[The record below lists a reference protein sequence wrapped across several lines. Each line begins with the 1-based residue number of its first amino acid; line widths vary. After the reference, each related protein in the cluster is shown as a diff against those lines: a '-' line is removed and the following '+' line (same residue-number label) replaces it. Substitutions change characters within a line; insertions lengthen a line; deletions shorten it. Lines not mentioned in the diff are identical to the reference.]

1 MSVDRNNRAHRPGG
15 LPQGY
20 AGTFAPMRAGGAGD
34 VVPPPPA
41 RRRARAR
48 GVEDDA
54 RAWGLKDRIESLAD
68 LGDGEPARRLAH
80 EAGALCAGDSIPF
93 ADGAYAAL
101 FDGRELTTVRIDG
114 PDIQDVGFRPES
126 IRA

>member
-20 AGTFAPMRAGGAGD
+20 AGTFAPMRA
-34 VVPPPPA
+34 
-41 RRRARAR
+41 R

-68 LGDGEPARRLAH
+68 LGDGEQARRLAH

>member
-20 AGTFAPMRAGGAGD
+20 AGTFAPMRAAGGD

-41 RRRARAR
+41 RRRGRAR

-54 RAWGLKDRIESLAD
+54 RAWGLKDRIGVP
-68 LGDGEPARRLAH
+68 GDVDDGDRARRLAP
-80 EAGALCAGDSIPF
+80 EAGARWAGDSIPF

>member
-34 VVPPPPA
+34 
-41 RRRARAR
+41 
-48 GVEDDA
+48 DA

-68 LGDGEPARRLAH
+68 LGDGEQARRLAH

>member
-20 AGTFAPMRAGGAGD
+20 AGTFAPMRAAGGD

-41 RRRARAR
+41 ARGRAR

-68 LGDGEPARRLAH
+68 LGDGEQARRLAH

>member
-20 AGTFAPMRAGGAGD
+20 AGTFAPMRAGDAGD
-34 VVPPPPA
+34 VVPPMPA
-41 RRRARAR
+41 RRRARTR

-54 RAWGLKDRIESLAD
+54 RACSPSPRSASDSILSFK
-68 LGDGEPARRLAH
+68 PQARRLAH

-126 IRA
+126 IRV

>member
-20 AGTFAPMRAGGAGD
+20 AGTFAPMRAAGGD

-41 RRRARAR
+41 RRRGRAR
-48 GVEDDA
+48 GVEGD
-54 RAWGLKDRIESLAD
+54 GPD
-68 LGDGEPARRLAH
+68 LGDGEQARRLAH

>member
-20 AGTFAPMRAGGAGD
+20 AGTFAPMRAGDAG
-34 VVPPPPA
+34 
-41 RRRARAR
+41 
-48 GVEDDA
+48 DDA

-68 LGDGEPARRLAH
+68 LGDGEQARRLAH

>member
-48 GVEDDA
+48 GVESG
-54 RAWGLKDRIESLAD
+54 RA
-68 LGDGEPARRLAH
+68 H
-80 EAGALCAGDSIPF
+80 
-93 ADGAYAAL
+93 
-101 FDGRELTTVRIDG
+101 V
-114 PDIQDVGFRPES
+114 
-126 IRA
+126 

>member
-20 AGTFAPMRAGGAGD
+20 AGTFAPMRAGG
-34 VVPPPPA
+34 
-41 RRRARAR
+41 
-48 GVEDDA
+48 VEDDA

-68 LGDGEPARRLAH
+68 LGDGEQARRLAH

>member
-20 AGTFAPMRAGGAGD
+20 AGT
-34 VVPPPPA
+34 
-41 RRRARAR
+41 
-48 GVEDDA
+48 
-54 RAWGLKDRIESLAD
+54 
-68 LGDGEPARRLAH
+68 
-80 EAGALCAGDSIPF
+80 F

>member
-20 AGTFAPMRAGGAGD
+20 AGTFAPMRAGGA
-34 VVPPPPA
+34 
-41 RRRARAR
+41 
-48 GVEDDA
+48 ED
-54 RAWGLKDRIESLAD
+54 GIESLAD
-68 LGDGEPARRLAH
+68 LGDGEQARRLAH

>member
-41 RRRARAR
+41 RRRGRAR
-48 GVEDDA
+48 GGEDDA

-68 LGDGEPARRLAH
+68 LGDGEQARRLAH
-80 EAGALCAGDSIPF
+80 EAGAQCARYCVGHAKPRRKTATRIGP
-93 ADGAYAAL
+93 A
-101 FDGRELTTVRIDG
+101 GRW
-114 PDIQDVGFRPES
+114 
-126 IRA
+126 RAVVE

>member
-41 RRRARAR
+41 RRRGRAR
-48 GVEDDA
+48 GGEDDA
-54 RAWGLKDRIESLAD
+54 RAWGLTDRIESL
-68 LGDGEPARRLAH
+68 ARRLAH